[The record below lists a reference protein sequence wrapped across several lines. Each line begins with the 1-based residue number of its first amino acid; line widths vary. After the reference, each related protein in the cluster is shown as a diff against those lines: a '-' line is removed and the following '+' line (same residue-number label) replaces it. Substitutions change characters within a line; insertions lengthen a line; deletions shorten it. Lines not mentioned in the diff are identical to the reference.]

1 MKLIETYK
9 HDREGYDPSLIRD
22 GWQAAFLNYAD
33 AESLEQIVKLDI
45 HHETDEA
52 FVLLEGHS
60 VLIAAAIKDAV
71 IDYDL
76 IDMKPGIIYNIP
88 KETWHKIAMQKGS
101 KVFIVERANTHLG
114 DFEFYD
120 LSNEQMK
127 DLQNQVNKLTGK

>member
-1 MKLIETYK
+1 MKLIEVYE
-9 HDREGYDPSLIRD
+9 HNSAGYDPTLIRD

-52 FVLLEGHS
+52 FVLLEGKS
-60 VLIAAAIKDAV
+60 VLIAASIENGT
-71 IDYDL
+71 IEYDL
-76 IDMKPGIIYNIP
+76 IDMKPGILYNIP
-88 KETWHKIAMQKGS
+88 KETWHKIAMWKGS

-120 LSNEQMK
+120 LSGRQQAE
-127 DLQNQVNKLTGK
+127 LQNEVNKLIG